1 MLDDPAGNSF
11 LQGLF
16 GEEDSALTVEHY
28 QRSPEQDK
36 KLHLGSEVT
45 DTTGNVSLYLTWS
58 QTWSVSHM
66 VTDMVCISHGHRH
79 GLYLTWSQTW
89 SVSHMV
95 TDMVCIS
102 HGHRHGLYLTWSQT
116 WSVSHMV
123 TDMVYRY
130 LTCMWCGHIMSC
142 VVSSPGHV

>member
-66 VTDMVCISHGHRH
+66 FTDMVCISHGHRH

-89 SVSHMV
+89 SVSHMF

-102 HGHRHGLYLTWSQT
+102 HGHSISHGHRHGL
-116 WSVSHMV
+116 
-123 TDMVYRY
+123 YRY
-130 LTCMWCGHIMSC
+130 LTCMWTWSHH
-142 VVSSPGHV
+142 VVCRLLPPGHV